1 MKTELVTRLKRN
13 ATDILAELSESRD
26 PILITERGRPAAY
39 LVDVE
44 TFECLNEKLEILE
57 GISRGERA
65 LEQGDVFTHE
75 QAKKKLA
82 RWLK

>member
-1 MKTELVTRLKRN
+1 
-13 ATDILAELSESRD
+13 
-26 PILITERGRPAAY
+26 LITERGKPAAY

-44 TFECLNEKLEILE
+44 TFESLNDKLAILE

-65 LEQGDVFTHE
+65 LEKGKVFTHS